1 MLLDGSSTLQ
11 WEIWV
16 VENHPGGFFQCMY
29 VRNIEPNLQLLAWE
43 DSELQPG
50 RVFEHQMV
58 VRTQELVEVSP
69 ATQSLDFVGT
79 HLSPSLCT
87 FLKIFWVR

>member
-1 MLLDGSSTLQ
+1 MLLDGNSTLQ

-16 VENHPGGFFQCMY
+16 VEMHHPGGFFQCRH

-58 VRTQELVEVSP
+58 VRMQELVEVSL
-69 ATQSLDFVGT
+69 ATQSLDSVGT
-79 HLSPSLCT
+79 HFEVLRSVP
-87 FLKIFWVR
+87 F